1 MPCATPEGGRG
12 LGFGVL
18 HFSFPQRFR
27 GLYNMGV
34 FGSLASGT
42 CSQQKQVLGGL
53 GDKSGEKLMWD
64 SALGLNSKSSLRAA
78 A

>member
-1 MPCATPEGGRG
+1 
-12 LGFGVL
+12 
-18 HFSFPQRFR
+18 
-27 GLYNMGV
+27 MGV